1 MTKQALQLGECAKVI
16 SGYAFKSKDFVDEG
30 IPVLKIANIKHEH
43 VVFDSVQ
50 YLPPHFLSIDD
61 KFKVKFGDVM
71 ICLTGSH
78 ISQPNS
84 VVGRVAMYRHERL
97 ALLNQRAGRIIV
109 HDTDRLDKDFLY
121 YYLRQERVM
130 HDLALNAGGAANQ
143 ANISPKDVERIGL
156 PDIDVP
162 AQKAISS
169 TLKNYD
175 DLIENN
181 KRRIELLEESA
192 QQLYKEWFVRF
203 RFPGHEHVKIIDGVP
218 EGWERCTASQALH
231 INPKVSVEKGKEIL
245 YVPMASLSESQMTVD
260 ASKFERREKHTT
272 VKFMVGDTLFA
283 RITPCLE
290 NGKTAFVNFLDE
302 KEIACGSTE
311 FVVLRGRKVSNRFAY
326 LLAREENF
334 RGNAIKSMIGSSGRQ
349 RVQPSCFD
357 KYIVPVAPKFIQEQF
372 DEVVEITFEQIS
384 LLVKQANQL
393 EKARDLL
400 LPKLMS
406 GDIAV

>member
-1 MTKQALQLGECAKVI
+1 MTEQALQLGDCAKVI

-43 VVFDSVQ
+43 VVFDGVQ
-50 YLPPHFLSIDD
+50 YLPPDFLNIDD

-97 ALLNQRAGRIIV
+97 ALLNQRAGRIV
-109 HDTDRLDKDFLY
+109 VNDTERLDKDFLY
-121 YYLRQERVM
+121 YFLRQERVM

-143 ANISPKDVERIGL
+143 ANISPKDVERIEL
-156 PDIDVP
+156 PDIDVLT
-162 AQKAISS
+162 QKSISS
-169 TLKNYD
+169 TLKAYD

-192 QQLYKEWFVRF
+192 RQLYKEWFVRF
-203 RFPGHEHVKIIDGVP
+203 RFPGHEHVKIIDSVP
-218 EGWERCTASQALH
+218 EGWERCVASEALF
-231 INPKVSVEKGKEIL
+231 INPKTPIEKDKEIT

-260 ASKFERREKHTT
+260 VSMFEKRTKHTT
-272 VKFMVGDTLFA
+272 VKFAAGDTLFA

-290 NGKTAFVNFLDE
+290 NGKTAFVNFLNE
-302 KEIACGSTE
+302 NEVACGSTE
-311 FVVLRGRKVSNRFAY
+311 FIVLRGSKVSNQFAY
-326 LLAREENF
+326 LLAREESF

-357 KYIVPVAPKFIQEQF
+357 KYVVPVPPASIQEQF
-372 DEVVEITFEQIS
+372 DEVVVGVFEQINI
-384 LLVKQANQL
+384 LLKQTQQL
-393 EKARDLL
+393 ATARDLL

-406 GDIAV
+406 GEIAV